1 MLDVAIFGN
10 FAKMVKL
17 IGNMANIKHVTSL
30 IVQTFFDSFRQFF
43 SGIKFYSHRKR
54 VAAAASSIVIPEL
67 SGKTDHHNLIE
78 IYFSKLSFLCACL
91 QWKFS
96 PPQILLSVIFL
107 A

>member
-43 SGIKFYSHRKR
+43 SGIKSYSHRKR
-54 VAAAASSIVIPEL
+54 VAAAAIPEL

-78 IYFSKLSFLCACL
+78 N
-91 QWKFS
+91 
-96 PPQILLSVIFL
+96 
-107 A
+107 